1 MAVAQKEIKSWNAAD
16 TNADVSR
23 VGLSG
28 SPTQIFEVSE
38 FHAKRQGEI
47 LQGSPEE
54 VVNLAID
61 RLVKREM
68 L

>member
-1 MAVAQKEIKSWNAAD
+1 MLA
-16 TNADVSR
+16 
-23 VGLSG
+23 GLLPHGIFELPALILGISG
-28 SPTQIFEVSE
+28 SPTQVLEMSE
-38 FHAKRQGEI
+38 FHAERQGEI

-61 RLVKREM
+61 RLVKLEM